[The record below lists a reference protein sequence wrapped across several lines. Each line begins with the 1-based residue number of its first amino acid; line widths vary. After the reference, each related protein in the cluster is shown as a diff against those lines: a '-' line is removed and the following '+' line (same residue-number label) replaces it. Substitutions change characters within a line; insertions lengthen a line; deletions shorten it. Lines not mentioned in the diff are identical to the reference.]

1 MTSENI
7 NKSNDDIAGVWIE
20 IDKDMYACSI
30 CSHCIS
36 IVPEDNRIEQL
47 EYCPF
52 CGKPM
57 KTELKQKDELLQQ
70 VRCVSES
77 HGFPYRGDEEERPCP
92 CGAFGEACM
101 TCPWE

>member
-1 MTSENI
+1 
-7 NKSNDDIAGVWIE
+7 
-20 IDKDMYACSI
+20 MYACSI

-36 IVPEDNRIEQL
+36 IVPEDNRIEQF
-47 EYCPF
+47 EYCSF

-57 KTELKQKDELLQQ
+57 KTELKQKHE
-70 VRCVSES
+70 
-77 HGFPYRGDEEERPCP
+77 FPYRVDEEECPCP